1 MFILISETIIVGI
14 ITFVI
19 GTIIFN
25 LSINKRNNDK
35 KQPYGV
41 DLAFFTT
48 GVIIHLIVD
57 FFGLNN

>member
-25 LSINKRNNDK
+25 LSINKSNNDK

-48 GVIIHLIVD
+48 GVIIHLIIE